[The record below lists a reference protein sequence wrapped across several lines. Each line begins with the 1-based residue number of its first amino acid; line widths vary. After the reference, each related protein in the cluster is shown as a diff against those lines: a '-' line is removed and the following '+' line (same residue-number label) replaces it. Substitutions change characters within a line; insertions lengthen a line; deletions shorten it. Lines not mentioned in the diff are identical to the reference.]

1 MIQTRVIATV
11 LGLLL
16 AGGLGPVVAQNQ
28 QPFDLASLPDLGDAS
43 STVLAPSEQE
53 RIGREIMRQIER
65 SGALLNDPD
74 IEEYIQGLGRHIA
87 AHANQ
92 ENGKFR
98 FFVIRS
104 EAINA
109 FALPGGYIGINAGLI
124 LAADTESELAGV
136 VAHEVAHVTQHHI
149 ARQIEGMQG
158 SGLATLGAVLGA
170 ILIAANTGESDAAMA
185 TVMSAQAL
193 QMQRQIN
200 YTRAHEYEADRI
212 GIGILKDAGFDPEG
226 MASFFEKL
234 QRQSRFSAGASL
246 PEYLR
251 THPLTRNRITEA
263 RNRAEEDNSSSHRAS
278 RRFYLTRER
287 INGLLAAEQHKAP
300 VELTPARSPVD
311 SSFADELAQYREAVI
326 HKQQAKYDQAAE
338 TFERLRDQSPD
349 IISYHLGH
357 AESLMAMGRTDQ
369 ALASY
374 ESANRLFPNNE
385 TLMESHAR
393 SLLQADQPE
402 RAIRLMQRLVNLP
415 DAKPRHHRLL
425 ARAASEA
432 GRSAESRYHMAGYY
446 QQQGDIYNAIAQM
459 RLALEDPEVERDR
472 LDRYVRRLRSLTAEW
487 HDLPPDVQRAQSG
500 REPSR

>member
-1 MIQTRVIATV
+1 MIRTRMIAIV
-11 LGLLL
+11 LGLSL
-16 AGGLGPVVAQNQ
+16 AGSLGPVVAQDQ
-28 QPFDLASLPDLGDAS
+28 QAFDLASLPDLGNTS
-43 STVLAPSEQE
+43 STAFAPSEQE
-53 RIGREIMRQIER
+53 RIGREVMRQIER

-74 IEEYIQGLGRHIA
+74 IEEYIQGLGQHIA

-92 ENGKFR
+92 ENRQFR

-149 ARQIEGMQG
+149 ARRIESMQG

-170 ILIAANTGESDAAMA
+170 ILIATNTGESDAAMA

-226 MASFFEKL
+226 MVSFFEKL
-234 QRQSRFSAGASL
+234 QRRSRFSAGASL

-263 RNRAEEDNSSSHRAS
+263 RNRADEDIPSSNRTS

-287 INGLLAAEQHKAP
+287 INGLLAAEQHKTP
-300 VELTPARSPVD
+300 VELTPARLPVD
-311 SSFADELAQYREAVI
+311 RSFADELEQYQEAVI
-326 HKQQAKYDQAAE
+326 HKQQAEYEQAAE
-338 TFERLRDQSPD
+338 LFERLRNQSPD

-374 ESANRLFPNNE
+374 ESASELFPNNE

-393 SLLQADQPE
+393 SLLQAGQPA
-402 RAIRLMQRLVNLP
+402 RASRLAQQLVSLP
-415 DAKPRHHRLL
+415 NAKSRHHRFL

-432 GRSAESRYHMAGYY
+432 GRTAESHYHMAGYY

-459 RLALEDPEVERDR
+459 RLALADPAVEQDR
-472 LDRYVRRLRSLTAEW
+472 IGRYTRRLESLTNEW
-487 HDLPPDVQRAQSG
+487 RDLPPDVRRGQSG
-500 REPSR
+500 REERQ